1 MTINCVIV
9 DDEPAA
15 IEVLTEFVKRTPNLQ
30 LLSTFRDPLQSLNF
44 LRETKVDLI
53 FLDINMPELNGMELL
68 NVLIHPPLVVFTTAY
83 TEYAIESYEKN
94 AIDYLLK
101 PFTFERFLLAFNK
114 VQSRLMNKS
123 SEVLETNQSSSVNEE
138 IIYLKSGPK
147 KHRIVLNDV
156 RYLEKDGHYICFYLS
171 DKKVIARLSM
181 KDVFEVIPTSKFI
194 QVHKSYIV
202 SISHVSTIE
211 RHQIKIE
218 GAYIPIGKTH
228 RKAVLSFFKSD
239 FDTN

>member
-1 MTINCVIV
+1 MTVNCVII

-15 IEVLTEFVKRTPNLQ
+15 IEVLVDFADRTPNLS
-30 LLSTFRDPLQSLNF
+30 LLSTFRDPLQALSF

-68 NVLIHPPLVVFTTAY
+68 KVLIHPPLVIFTTAY

-101 PFTFERFLLAFNK
+101 PVTFERFLIAVNK
-114 VQSRLMNKS
+114 AQSRIMNKNH
-123 SEVLETNQSSSVNEE
+123 EVIDTTQTSNANEE

-147 KHRIVLNDV
+147 THRIVLNDV
-156 RYLEKDGHYICFYLS
+156 RYLEKDGHYITFYLS

-181 KDVFEVIPTSKFI
+181 KDVFEVISKAKFI

-202 SISHVSTIE
+202 SIAHIKIIE
-211 RHQIKIE
+211 RHQIKIGE
-218 GAYIPIGKTH
+218 SFIPIGKTY
-228 RKAVLSFFKSD
+228 RKAVHEFFKSD
-239 FDTN
+239 FYN